1 MTHYTPDTPRT
12 AIVALAAIAL
22 SVATLGALVG
32 LPAARDAGAAP
43 APVVARQAEPVE
55 VAISPARIDVIA
67 LRAPNVAWAMPDDGK
82 PNCKPEV

>member
-1 MTHYTPDTPRT
+1 MTTYTPATPH
-12 AIVALAAIAL
+12 AAAAFGAIAL
-22 SVATLGALVG
+22 SVFTLAATVAVPAAHEPSHRAALVT
-32 LPAARDAGAAP
+32 
-43 APVVARQAEPVE
+43 ARQDAPTE